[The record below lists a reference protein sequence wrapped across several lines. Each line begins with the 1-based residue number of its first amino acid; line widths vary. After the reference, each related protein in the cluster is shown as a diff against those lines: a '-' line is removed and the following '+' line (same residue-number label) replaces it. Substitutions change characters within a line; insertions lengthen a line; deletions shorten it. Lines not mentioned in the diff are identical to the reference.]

1 MRSAGARIAEVESGS
16 VLVATIVL
24 AVAIG
29 ILHPEFFAWDQ
40 IKDVLAQS
48 VYVGILAA
56 GMAFLLS
63 MREIDLS
70 VGSMF
75 GLTLIVS
82 ALLMRGGMNAWV
94 AAALGVLL
102 GGGLG
107 LVNALLVQ
115 VIAIPAIVT
124 TLATLS
130 MFRGL
135 ALALSDGQQVT
146 GLPTH
151 SSFFTFLGG
160 DALGL
165 PVSVWS

>member
-1 MRSAGARIAEVESGS
+1 VRSAGARIAEVESGS

-24 AVAIG
+24 ALAIG
-29 ILHPEFFAWDQ
+29 VLHPEFFAWDQ

-82 ALLMRGGMNAWV
+82 ALLMRGGMNAW
-94 AAALGVLL
+94 A
-102 GGGLG
+102 
-107 LVNALLVQ
+107 
-115 VIAIPAIVT
+115 
-124 TLATLS
+124 
-130 MFRGL
+130 
-135 ALALSDGQQVT
+135 
-146 GLPTH
+146 
-151 SSFFTFLGG
+151 
-160 DALGL
+160 
-165 PVSVWS
+165 W

>member
-1 MRSAGARIAEVESGS
+1 MALGLDERQSEQPTSKDAVRSAGARIAEVESGS

-70 VGSMF
+70 VGLDVRPHADRV
-75 GLTLIVS
+75 GAADARRDERL
-82 ALLMRGGMNAWV
+82 ARRRDRHPPRRRRWAW
-94 AAALGVLL
+94 
-102 GGGLG
+102 
-107 LVNALLVQ
+107 
-115 VIAIPAIVT
+115 
-124 TLATLS
+124 
-130 MFRGL
+130 
-135 ALALSDGQQVT
+135 
-146 GLPTH
+146 
-151 SSFFTFLGG
+151 
-160 DALGL
+160 
-165 PVSVWS
+165 